1 VVSIVLLL
9 GSYDRATKELLDKIK
24 EEIAKIFAGK
34 MFAFLL
40 ENLEVYMS
48 DRFEVLAE
56 IEDGQQ
62 ITLYLFE
69 GSSLRD
75 VVDLPLK
82 AEEKPD
88 DIIYSYLRQNFDV
101 STVNKKSVTAKFDL
115 LMGLAVE
122 IFLIRHKEETR
133 GGEYVE
139 LMHVLFTD
147 QAEKMWFF
155 KNNSITISSMLMEY
169 LDKFRIKMRDYTNFD
184 DLKTGILRIIGY
196 SSEN

>member
-1 VVSIVLLL
+1 MVSIVLLL